1 MNNLNDLNKEL
12 FLALERLNKAENNS
26 EQLKSEIERSQ
37 AVSGV
42 ACQIINNFALQLKA
56 DAMRGSVPQVK
67 SSEIIVPIEDLNKP
81 RVVRDKNFY
90 KSVK

>member
-37 AVSGV
+37 AVSSV

-56 DAMRGSVPQVK
+56 DAMRGSIPQVK
-67 SSEIIVPIEDLNKP
+67 SAEIVVPIEDLNKP
-81 RVVRDKNFY
+81 RIERDKNFY

>member
-12 FLALERLNKAENNS
+12 FTALERLNNANG
-26 EQLKSEIERSQ
+26 EQLKTEIERSQ

-42 ACQIINNFALQLKA
+42 ACQIINNFALQLKR
-56 DAMRGSVPQVK
+56 DAMLGQAPRV

-81 RVVRDKNFY
+81 RVQKDKNTY
-90 KSVK
+90 RSIKQ

>member
-12 FLALERLNKAENNS
+12 FLALERLNKAENSS

-56 DAMRGSVPQVK
+56 DAMRGSVSQVK
-67 SSEIIVPIEDLNKP
+67 SAEVIVPIEDLNKP

>member
-67 SSEIIVPIEDLNKP
+67 SDEVVVPIEDLNKP

>member
-26 EQLKSEIERSQ
+26 KQLKSEIERSQ

-67 SSEIIVPIEDLNKP
+67 SAEVIAPIEDLNKP

>member
-56 DAMRGSVPQVK
+56 DAMRGTAPKIQ
-67 SSEIIVPIEDLNKP
+67 SSEVVVPIEDLNKP
-81 RVVRDKNFY
+81 RVIRDKNFY

>member
-67 SSEIIVPIEDLNKP
+67 SAEVVVPIEDLNKP

>member
-12 FLALERLNKAENNS
+12 FLALGRLNSAENNS

-37 AVSGV
+37 AVSNV

-56 DAMRGSVPQVK
+56 EAMRGTTPKIQ
-67 SSEIIVPIEDLNKP
+67 SSEVVVPIEDLNKP
-81 RVVRDKNFY
+81 RVQRDKNFY